1 MSSGTR
7 GELAGRNM
15 ERKRKKLKWSSI
27 TYKRKKLKL
36 KEKFDPLEG
45 APRARA
51 IVLQKVALE
60 AKQPNSGLRKCVR
73 VQIIKNGI
81 QVTAFAPGDK
91 AINYIDEHDTVL
103 IEPLRSSKR
112 GTLGDIPGV
121 RFKVVAVNGIPLEL
135 LRTGKKEKPR
145 R

>member
-1 MSSGTR
+1 MGKGAS
-7 GELAGRNM
+7 GELAGRNLK
-15 ERKRKKLKWSSI
+15 RKRQKFKWSDI
-27 TYKRKKLKL
+27 NYKRKKLRL
-36 KEKFDPLEG
+36 KEKYDPLEG

-73 VQIIKNGI
+73 VQIIKNGV
-81 QVTAFAPGDK
+81 QVTAFAPGDG
-91 AINYIDEHDTVL
+91 AINFIDEHDTVT

-121 RFKVVAVNGIPLEL
+121 RYKVVEVNGIPLED

>member
-1 MSSGTR
+1 MSEGAK
-7 GELAGRNM
+7 GEFAGRNIK
-15 ERKRKKLKWSSI
+15 EKRKKFKWAG
-27 TYKRKKLKL
+27 TEYKRKRLKL
-36 KEKFDPLEG
+36 KEKFDPLG
-45 APRARA
+45 SAPRARA
-51 IVLQKVALE
+51 IVLQKVQLE

-73 VQIIKNGI
+73 VQIIKSGT

-91 AINYIDEHDTVL
+91 AINYIDEHDEVT

-121 RFKVVAVNGIPLEL
+121 RFKVVEVNGIPLEL